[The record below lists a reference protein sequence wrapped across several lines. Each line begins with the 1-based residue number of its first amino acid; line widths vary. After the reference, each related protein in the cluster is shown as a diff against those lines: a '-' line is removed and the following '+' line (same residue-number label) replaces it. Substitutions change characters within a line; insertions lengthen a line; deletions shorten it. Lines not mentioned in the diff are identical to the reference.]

1 MPRPISLCWSAYA
14 TRVSVS
20 DDDEITR
27 LVHSRIDDLETAIT
41 AWGKLDCA
49 VAEAGLFPLT
59 SSSATSTPGPC

>member
-1 MPRPISLCWSAYA
+1 
-14 TRVSVS
+14 VS

-59 SSSATSTPGPC
+59 SSSATSTPGRGERAGRLAPGHPR